1 MLIFLYQQRTTET
14 DAFVLNLVFLMHRYQ
29 VFYCEQP
36 DGKAGFEPVIASDA
50 YEACREVER
59 RHPGALLASIDGELT
74 DEVTARKL
82 FTHWLST
89 L

>member
-1 MLIFLYQQRTTET
+1 MS
-14 DAFVLNLVFLMHRYQ
+14 MHRYQ

-36 DGKAGFEPVIASDA
+36 DGNAGFEPVIASDA
-50 YEACREVER
+50 YEACREMER

-82 FTHWLST
+82 FAHWLSSI
-89 L
+89 

>member
-1 MLIFLYQQRTTET
+1 
-14 DAFVLNLVFLMHRYQ
+14 MHRYQ
-29 VFYCEQP
+29 VFYCKQP
-36 DGKAGFEPVIASDA
+36 DGVAGLETVTASDA
-50 YEACREVER
+50 FEACREVER
-59 RHPGALLASIDGELT
+59 KHPGALLASIDGELT

>member
-1 MLIFLYQQRTTET
+1 MR
-14 DAFVLNLVFLMHRYQ
+14 RYQ
-29 VFYCEQP
+29 VFYCDQP
-36 DGKAGFEPVIASDA
+36 DGKAGFVPVIASDA
-50 YEACREVER
+50 FEACREVER
-59 RHPGALLASIDGELT
+59 KHPGALLASIDGELT

>member
-1 MLIFLYQQRTTET
+1 
-14 DAFVLNLVFLMHRYQ
+14 MHRYQ
-29 VFYCEQP
+29 VFYCKQL
-36 DGKAGFEPVIASDA
+36 DGVAGFEAVTASDA
-50 YEACREVER
+50 FEACREVER

>member
-1 MLIFLYQQRTTET
+1 
-14 DAFVLNLVFLMHRYQ
+14 MHRYQ
-29 VFYCEQP
+29 VFYCKQP
-36 DGKAGFEPVIASDA
+36 DGVAGFEAVTASDA
-50 YEACREVER
+50 FEACREVER
-59 RHPGALLASIDGELT
+59 KHPGAVLASIDGELT